1 MFLKDILE
9 SISRIEKF
17 SKGLTRDEFMK
28 DELKQSAII
37 RQLEIIGEAVKNIS
51 TPTRK
56 RYPEI
61 EWRNI
66 AGARDM
72 FIHGY
77 FRVNLERV
85 WDIVKNKLL
94 GLKKKIS
101 HIKKE
106 LEN

>member
-1 MFLKDILE
+1 
-9 SISRIEKF
+9 
-17 SKGLTRDEFMK
+17 
-28 DELKQSAII
+28 
-37 RQLEIIGEAVKNIS
+37 
-51 TPTRK
+51 
-56 RYPEI
+56 
-61 EWRNI
+61 
-66 AGARDM
+66 M

-101 HIKKE
+101 HLKKE

>member
-51 TPTRK
+51 TPQ
-56 RYPEI
+56 E
-61 EWRNI
+61 
-66 AGARDM
+66 RDTL
-72 FIHGY
+72 
-77 FRVNLERV
+77 R
-85 WDIVKNKLL
+85 
-94 GLKKKIS
+94 
-101 HIKKE
+101 
-106 LEN
+106 